1 MYNLSILCLAWLLVL
16 LMHEKKKRFT
26 LNGKQMFVIQ
36 KAIEVGKEQE
46 IICIQNGWNN
56 KYGAGQADR

>member
-1 MYNLSILCLAWLLVL
+1 MYNLSILCLPWLLVL
-16 LMHEKKKRFT
+16 LMHEREKRFT

-46 IICIQNGWNN
+46 IICIQNG
-56 KYGAGQADR
+56 